1 MPGSLD
7 NTRYTDL
14 VNQAV
19 NIYLRDMP
27 EIMLLEELHVVVY
40 NEKYWKG
47 RSGGEDPYSA
57 PYPCWEAWNLIV
69 HNIQPNN

>member
-1 MPGSLD
+1 MPGFLD

-14 VNQAV
+14 VNQV
-19 NIYLRDMP
+19 VDIYLRDMP

-47 RSGGEDPYSA
+47 WSGGE
-57 PYPCWEAWNLIV
+57 V
-69 HNIQPNN
+69 HMQPPIHVGRLGI

>member
-14 VNQAV
+14 VSQAV
-19 NIYLRDMP
+19 DIYLRDMP
-27 EIMLLEELHVVVY
+27 EIMLLEELNVVVY

-47 RSGGEDPYSA
+47 WSGGEDP
-57 PYPCWEAWNLIV
+57 
-69 HNIQPNN
+69 

>member
-1 MPGSLD
+1 MRRSLD
-7 NTRYTDL
+7 NRRYTDL

-27 EIMLLEELHVVVY
+27 EIMLLEELHVVGY

-47 RSGGEDPYSA
+47 WAGGED
-57 PYPCWEAWNLIV
+57 
-69 HNIQPNN
+69 HMQPPIHVGRLGI